1 MKGTLAARLTTL
13 WLLTIGGSLSLLT
26 LCVAG
31 FFFATYIQ
39 SLNDRI
45 ATLKAS
51 APDLLLHYRVP
62 SGDPVAAADAIVNHM
77 YSSVGLRVV
86 AFNARVH
93 VIAVASP
100 MPSKSSESS
109 LRVVPNESMQPPA
122 TTPGERIALGLATT
136 FGLQPKTFSY
146 NNVNFDINPDPTLLA
161 STIQRVGFA
170 LFAILLAIG
179 IASYTVA
186 KRLKSEA
193 LRPIEE
199 VIAALEGFG
208 LGDLSPRP
216 VSVSAAEEFHRIA
229 AAYNL
234 AVERVTV
241 AFGERDRAEAEVRR
255 FFADAAHQL
264 RTPLT
269 VIQGFIGILL
279 KNEPNA
285 QADRERILWAMDKQ
299 SRSMGSMIEK
309 LTLLD
314 HWEATRA
321 NPQLIDI
328 GDCVAGVLL
337 PLATAFPDREV
348 SLSQE
353 PACYA
358 FVDPAEIREAF
369 GNVLDNA
376 LKYGASSA
384 VSVAVFGDNGQVRVD
399 VADGGPGFSD
409 HEKQHAFE
417 RFYRGEQREV
427 VGSGLGLA
435 IAKRAVERAGGS
447 VSLVS
452 QRSIG
457 TTVTITLPRCA
468 P

>member
-1 MKGTLAARLTTL
+1 VKSTLAARLTML

-26 LCVAG
+26 LSIAG
-31 FFFATYIQ
+31 YFFGTYVQ
-39 SLNDRI
+39 SINERI
-45 ATLKAS
+45 AAVKERTPEMLVN
-51 APDLLLHYRVP
+51 YRVP
-62 SGDPVAAADAIVNHM
+62 RGDPVAAANAIVSLM
-77 YSSVGLRVV
+77 YSSAGLRIV
-86 AFNARVH
+86 AFNSRIH
-93 VIAVASP
+93 VINVASS
-100 MPSKSSESS
+100 MPSPKSARSQ
-109 LRVVPNESMQPPA
+109 RIVPNERMLPPA
-122 TTPGERIALGLATT
+122 TTAGERIALGLATT

-146 NNVNFDINPDPTLLA
+146 NGVNFDINPDPASLA
-161 STIQRVGFA
+161 STMERVSFVLLA
-170 LFAILLAIG
+170 ILFAIG
-179 IASYTVA
+179 FASYAVA
-186 KRLKSEA
+186 KKLKTEA

-199 VIAALEGFG
+199 VISALEGFG
-208 LGDLSPRP
+208 LGELSPRLA
-216 VSVSAAEEFHRIA
+216 SASAAEEFHRIE

-234 AVERVTV
+234 AVKRVTT
-241 AFGERDRAEAEVRR
+241 AFRQRDLAEAEVRR

-285 QADRERILWAMDKQ
+285 QADRERILHAMDKQ

-314 HWEATRA
+314 RWEASRA

-328 GDCVAGVLL
+328 GDCVAGVFQ
-337 PLATAFPDREV
+337 PLASAFPDRKL

-358 FVDPAEIREAF
+358 FVDPTEIREAF

-376 LKYGASSA
+376 LKYGASTP
-384 VSVAVFGDNGQVRVD
+384 VSVAVVAENGEVRVD

-409 HEKQHAFE
+409 DEKQHAFD
-417 RFYRGEQREV
+417 RFYRGEQREI

-452 QRSIG
+452 ARSIG
-457 TTVTITLPRCA
+457 TTVTIRLPRSA

>member
-1 MKGTLAARLTTL
+1 VKSTLAARLTML
-13 WLLTIGGSLSLLT
+13 WILTIGGSLSLLT
-26 LCVAG
+26 LSIAG
-31 FFFATYIQ
+31 FFFATYVQ

-45 ATLKAS
+45 ATLKQS
-51 APDLLLHYRVP
+51 APDMLVHYRIP
-62 SGDPVAAADAIVNHM
+62 PGDPVAAANAIMSHM
-77 YSSVGLRVV
+77 YSSVGLRIV
-86 AFNARVH
+86 AFDSHVH

-100 MPSKSSESS
+100 MPSQSRASS

-122 TTPGERIALGLATT
+122 TTPGERVALGLATT

-146 NNVNFDINPDPTLLA
+146 NNVNFDINPDPAELA
-161 STIQRVGFA
+161 STMERVTFA
-170 LFAILLAIG
+170 LLAILLAIG
-179 IASYTVA
+179 IASYAVA
-186 KRLKSEA
+186 KNLKNEA

-216 VSVSAAEEFHRIA
+216 VSASAAEEFHRIE

-234 AVERVTV
+234 AVERVSV
-241 AFGERDRAEAEVRR
+241 AFGERDRAEEEVRR

-299 SRSMGSMIEK
+299 SRSMRSMIEK

-314 HWEATRA
+314 HWECTRA

-328 GDCVAGVLL
+328 GDCVAGVLS
-337 PLATAFPDREV
+337 PLASAFPERKLM
-348 SLSQE
+348 LSQE

-358 FVDPAEIREAF
+358 FVDPVEIRAAF

-376 LKYGASSA
+376 LKYGARTP
-384 VSVAVFGDNGQVRVD
+384 VSVAVVAENGQVRVD

-409 HEKQHAFE
+409 DEKQHAFE

-452 QRSIG
+452 ERSIG
-457 TTVTITLPRCA
+457 TTVTIRLPRCA